1 VNRVVDLRVPAQRGS
16 RNQLCRTEGN
26 SDRRNSGEALQRRR
40 FRPAALPAPRRPA
53 ALFSTL
59 PHDHGCRFKPNT
71 DPAALV
77 YPEWQA
83 TPHLNIN
90 AVYVHFQTARFLK
103 AADGKTP
110 TTSGMGCL
118 PVLSALG
125 PWIWKSWLQF
135 RNWLAGMSG
144 ERVEPRLAAM
154 LRPMWRGISRL
165 IGADEEGTLARLRR
179 PPVAARLLR

>member
-1 VNRVVDLRVPAQRGS
+1 LICEFPRSGAAGINCAAPKEIETPKQTERPYSGGGFARR
-16 RNQLCRTEGN
+16 LC
-26 SDRRNSGEALQRRR
+26 L
-40 FRPAALPAPRRPA
+40 PRRPA

-77 YPEWQA
+77 YPEREA

-135 RNWLAGMSG
+135 RNRLAGMSG

-154 LRPMWRGISRL
+154 LRRCGGVFR
-165 IGADEEGTLARLRR
+165 D
-179 PPVAARLLR
+179 